1 MATKP
6 HLPPDKYRGIRTNI
20 RWTEPEFIALSNIAK
35 AQGMNVTEFIRKC
48 VKEWAQRK
56 QQAQR
61 TGIFPDTC

>member
-6 HLPPDKYRGIRTNI
+6 HLPPDKYRGFRTNI

-48 VKEWAQRK
+48 VKEWAQQK
-56 QQAQR
+56 QQTQR
-61 TGIFPDTC
+61 KGVLPDTC